1 MYGQACHVS
10 FFVATCSDDVSWIMG
25 SGVHGE
31 RQHCNSA
38 TEEQDTIIIII
49 IICANRVAQYH
60 VCVNRGTLPEG
71 IWLIPTNLSL
81 KLNIYKN
88 VNTLSSSYSKLQS
101 TTQSLTGRRMHSSFA
116 SIQIFGFILFC
127 ESSTTFTN

>member
-1 MYGQACHVS
+1 MYGEACHVS
-10 FFVATCSDDVSWIMG
+10 FFVATCSDDLSWIMG

-38 TEEQDTIIIII
+38 TEEQDTTIIIIT
-49 IICANRVAQYH
+49 CANRVTQYN

-71 IWLIPTNLSL
+71 IWLKPTNLSL

-88 VNTLSSSYSKLQS
+88 VNTLSRSYSKLQS
-101 TTQSLTGRRMHSSFA
+101 TTQPLTARRMHSSFV
-116 SIQIFGFILFC
+116 SIQIFGFTLFR